1 MTTPRGKF
9 IVLDGIDGAGKG
21 YQAKRLV
28 DYLFEKDKANHV
40 LLTREP
46 FRSKEI
52 RRLLKE
58 NDSPY
63 QDAEKL
69 AELFAADRREHLILI
84 ENVLAQGVHVVCD
97 RYKYS
102 TLAYQQTQGVSFDR
116 LVAMHLGMAVPDLV
130 LILDLPASVACARV
144 IKDRGRAHK
153 EVFEEEQFQ
162 SKLRQKYLD
171 LKGQLRKEL
180 IVVINGDQPYAEV
193 FQSITE
199 EADKLFS
206 PDLVSKK

>member
-1 MTTPRGKF
+1 MKTLRGKF
-9 IVLDGIDGAGKG
+9 IVFDGIDGAGKG

-28 DYLFEKDKANHV
+28 DYLFEKDKGNHV

-58 NDSPY
+58 NDNPY
-63 QDAEKL
+63 KDAERL

-84 ENVLAQGVHVVCD
+84 ENALDQGIHVVCD

-102 TLAYQQTQGVSFDR
+102 TLAYQQAQGLSFDR
-116 LVAMHLGMAVPDLV
+116 LMAMHLGMVVPDLV
-130 LILDLPASVACARV
+130 LILDVSAAVALGRVARD
-144 IKDRGRAHK
+144 KGRTHK

-162 SKLRQKYLD
+162 SKLRQRYLE
-171 LKGQLRKEL
+171 LKSQLPKEP
-180 IVVINGDQPYAEV
+180 IVIVNGDLPHQEV
-193 FQSITE
+193 FNLIKKE
-199 EADKLFS
+199 VDALFS
-206 PDLVSKK
+206 ESIVS